1 MLNSGIIWHVWLVP
15 LVVFHAVHMLWL
27 APFDYLSFTSTN
39 VNCKNTSSRNT
50 LSTSPISFTHL
61 FSHSQNIHTLFIC
74 YLPVRNIIY
83 SESYYYMEQNNMVPR
98 HSDIPIIYEMIS
110 KISKYQYC

>member
-1 MLNSGIIWHVWLVP
+1 MRLLSPRPERGASANSATSANLLRVE
-15 LVVFHAVHMLWL
+15 F
-27 APFDYLSFTSTN
+27 YLKDGF
-39 VNCKNTSSRNT
+39 CQ
-50 LSTSPISFTHL
+50 PDE
-61 FSHSQNIHTLFIC
+61 NIHTLFIC